1 MSRSKGKFLLS
12 IYYVPVPAHVCI
24 HVCVCVCVCVC
35 VRVCTYAHTHTH
47 TLYTYTYIH
56 TYRPEQPST
65 RRTSHKACTTLLTPL
80 QPRQEDK
87 TKTPMKHMD
96 TQPGCPH
103 LPPPLQHNRFLQ
115 KLFLYLRKAWLQGG
129 GVGRRTGG
137 SSSKGWSETWVHA
150 PSNRREDVDESVALS
165 QALLE
170 SARSQVLGG
179 KEGARERAKAEAREG
194 ARERGSEGARKRG
207 SEGARERGSEGARE
221 RGSEGARE

>member
-1 MSRSKGKFLLS
+1 M
-12 IYYVPVPAHVCI
+12 HTC
-24 HVCVCVCVCVC
+24 VCVCVCVCVC
-35 VRVCTYAHTHTH
+35 ACVYIRTHTHTH
-47 TLYTYTYIH
+47 AIHIYIH
-56 TYRPEQPST
+56 TYIQAR
-65 RRTSHKACTTLLTPL
+65 AAI
-80 QPRQEDK
+80 DK
-87 TKTPMKHMD
+87 THITQGMHYVADTAAATAGGQNKNAHEAHGHPAWVSTPA
-96 TQPGCPH
+96 
-103 LPPPLQHNRFLQ
+103 PPPPAQPLSAKSLPLSQRS
-115 KLFLYLRKAWLQGG
+115 AAAGG
-129 GVGRRTGG
+129 GKGGRVGRRTGG